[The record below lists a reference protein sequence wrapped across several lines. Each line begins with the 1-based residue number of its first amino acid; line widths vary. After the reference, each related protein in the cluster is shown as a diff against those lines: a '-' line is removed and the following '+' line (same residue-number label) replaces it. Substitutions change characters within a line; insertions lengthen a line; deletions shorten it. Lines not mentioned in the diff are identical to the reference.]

1 MTGPS
6 QLRRTIVTPEGLP
19 LQMEIAP
26 LGSRVA
32 AFAIDF
38 LFMSIAASVP
48 LVFVGMSDG
57 PAPYWA
63 ALLILSTFVIFNFY
77 FPFFELLWRGT
88 TPGKRTVG
96 LRVVSRAGG
105 PLTTGAVFA
114 RNLMRELELYLPLQ
128 MLLAPEV
135 FYGSSPYWA
144 QLLASSW
151 ILIFLFMP
159 VFNRDRARCGDLV
172 AGTLV
177 VTQPEVRLMP
187 DLAAESS
194 QTGDPYR
201 FSNQQL
207 EMYGIRELQVLEE
220 ILQQDLTGADQQ
232 DLLYTVCQKI
242 CRKIAWKDPVPFHQ
256 VLPFLRAFYRAQRGR
271 LEQRLLL
278 GERREH
284 KRPGRLEP

>member
-1 MTGPS
+1 MSNPG
-6 QLRRTIVTPEGLP
+6 QLQRTIVTPEGLP
-19 LQMEIAP
+19 LQVEIAS
-26 LGSRVA
+26 LGSRAA
-32 AFAIDF
+32 AFSIDF
-38 LFMSIAASVP
+38 LIMSAAAAIP
-48 LVFVGMSDG
+48 LGFALAGGGSS
-57 PAPYWA
+57 ASWA
-63 ALLILSTFVIFNFY
+63 ALVMLSTFLIFNLY
-77 FPFFELLWRGT
+77 FPFFELAWHGT
-88 TPGKRTVG
+88 TPGKRAVG
-96 LRVVSRAGG
+96 LRVVSRSGG

-128 MLLAPEV
+128 MLLAPET
-135 FYGSSPYWA
+135 FYGSAPYWA

-151 ILIFLFMP
+151 ILIFLLMP

-177 VTQPEVRLMP
+177 VTRPEVELMP
-187 DLAAESS
+187 DLADATATSD
-194 QTGDPYR
+194 DPYR
-201 FSNQQL
+201 FTERQL

-220 ILQQDLTGADQQ
+220 ILQQDATTPDHR
-232 DLLYTVCQKI
+232 DLLYTVCRKI

-256 VLPFLRAFYRAQRGR
+256 ALPFLHAFYRAQRRR

>member
-1 MTGPS
+1 MTAPE
-6 QLRRTIVTPEGLP
+6 QAQRIIVTPEGLTLP
-19 LQMEIAP
+19 MEIAP
-26 LGSRVA
+26 LGSRAA

-38 LFMSIAASVP
+38 LFMLIAAAIP
-48 LVFVGMSDG
+48 LGLVLVGGGSSSS
-57 PAPYWA
+57 W
-63 ALLILSTFVIFNFY
+63 LVLIVLSTFVIFNFY

-88 TPGKRTVG
+88 TPGKRAVG
-96 LRVVSRAGG
+96 LRVVSRSGG

-128 MLLAPEV
+128 MLLAPEL

-159 VFNRDRARCGDLV
+159 FFNRDRARCGDLV

-187 DLAAESS
+187 DLAASPS
-194 QTGDPYR
+194 QTEDPYQFTDR
-201 FSNQQL
+201 QL

-220 ILQQDLTGADQQ
+220 ILQQDVTAPERQ
-232 DLLYTVCQKI
+232 DLLYTVCRKI
-242 CRKIAWKDPVPFHQ
+242 CHKIAWKDPVPFHQ
-256 VLPFLRAFYRAQRGR
+256 VLPFLHAFYRAQRRR